1 MFGLTNDRRREKK
14 GKEKAVLSYM
24 GFDEKLGLVE
34 KDRRWNVYIYVE
46 RAVSKNG
53 VVYISW

>member
-1 MFGLTNDRRREKK
+1 
-14 GKEKAVLSYM
+14 M